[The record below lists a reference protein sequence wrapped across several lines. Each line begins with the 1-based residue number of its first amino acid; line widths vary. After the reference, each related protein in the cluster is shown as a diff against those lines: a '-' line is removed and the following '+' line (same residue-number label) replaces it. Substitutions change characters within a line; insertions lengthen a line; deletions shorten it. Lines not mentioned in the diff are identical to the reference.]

1 MKLSFKTLIFNL
13 KYVLLLILVIVFLI
27 LFSLLNYTKTCGKIV
42 KKSSINSCITIKY
55 EFKVKNQL
63 QTGSMDIDYIKN
75 DISIDSLQ
83 KIKCIEI
90 KYSNLL
96 SNINWISDK
105 RIVE

>member
-1 MKLSFKTLIFNL
+1 
-13 KYVLLLILVIVFLI
+13 
-27 LFSLLNYTKTCGKIV
+27 
-42 KKSSINSCITIKY
+42 
-55 EFKVKNQL
+55 
-63 QTGSMDIDYIKN
+63 MDIDYIKN